1 MAMLLECVPRILGS
15 YGGAALN
22 ADSSALAA
30 FVSGKSSRLPYPFT
44 CVKVLINF
52 FSSLLTQAIASFS
65 ANEPVDIQI
74 PSIPP
79 YNG

>member
-22 ADSSALAA
+22 VDGSALTAY
-30 FVSGKSSRLPYPFT
+30 VSGKSKTLPYPFS
-44 CVKVLINF
+44 CVKILINF
-52 FSSLLTQAIASFS
+52 LSSIVNQAIESYS
-65 ANEPVDIQI
+65 TNEPVNLKV

-79 YNG
+79 YSG